1 MGAGLAPHLTKAVVE
16 GLSQM
21 AGEFVRT
28 PKAGEKKSRYHARAD
43 LPLTEIA
50 LCALSLGSVAAS
62 IQTGH
67 WFATPFAMLFTF
79 GYGYVASLVM
89 SEQAARRRA
98 QAALP
103 AGSVELD
110 SVPPP
115 AIVDAE
121 ASESEELAA

>member
-1 MGAGLAPHLTKAVVE
+1 MTMDCVAGSAVRALAMFVDFAVISALKTAVMFAISAIAIVSQDLGALANYLVM
-16 GLSQM
+16 L
-21 AGEFVRT
+21 
-28 PKAGEKKSRYHARAD
+28 
-43 LPLTEIA
+43 
-50 LCALSLGSVAAS
+50 
-62 IQTGH
+62 
-67 WFATPFAMLFTF
+67 LFTF

>member
-1 MGAGLAPHLTKAVVE
+1 M
-16 GLSQM
+16 
-21 AGEFVRT
+21 
-28 PKAGEKKSRYHARAD
+28 
-43 LPLTEIA
+43 
-50 LCALSLGSVAAS
+50 
-62 IQTGH
+62 QTGH

-103 AGSVELD
+103 AGSPELD

-115 AIVDAE
+115 ALADEAE
-121 ASESEELAA
+121 TNEELAA